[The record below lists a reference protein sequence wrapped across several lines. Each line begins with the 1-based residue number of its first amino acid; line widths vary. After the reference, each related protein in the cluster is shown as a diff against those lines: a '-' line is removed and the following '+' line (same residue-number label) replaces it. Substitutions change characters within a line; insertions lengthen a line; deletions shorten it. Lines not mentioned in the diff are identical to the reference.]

1 MTGLDRRGRF
11 ITLEGIEG
19 VGKSSHV
26 AGLRRM
32 LERAGHTVDA
42 TREPGGTPLADR
54 IRELVLAPGDELP
67 CADAELLLIFA
78 ARAEHLAKRVR
89 PALEAGR
96 WVLCDRFTDA
106 TYAYQGGGHGV
117 SAQRIEAIESWVQGS
132 LQPDCTL
139 LLDAPV
145 DTALARAHGR
155 AGDSDR
161 FEAESRAFFERARAT
176 YLERARSAPERFR
189 IVDATGSVEQVQY
202 RLAEALTDC
211 IDGA

>member
-1 MTGLDRRGRF
+1 MDTQGRF

-26 AGLRRM
+26 AGLRAA
-32 LERAGHTVDA
+32 LERAGYAVDV
-42 TREPGGTPLADR
+42 TREPGGTPIADR
-54 IRELVLAPGDELP
+54 IRELVLAPGAELP

-106 TYAYQGGGHGV
+106 TYAYQGGGHEV
-117 SAQRIEAIESWVQGS
+117 SAERIEAIESWVQGN
-132 LQPDCTL
+132 LQPDRTL

-145 DTALARAHGR
+145 DTALERARGR
-155 AGDSDR
+155 GGDSDR

-176 YLERARSAPERFR
+176 YLERAHAAPQRFR
-189 IVDATGSVEQVQY
+189 IIDATGAFERVES
-202 RLAEALTDC
+202 RLLAALVDL
-211 IDGA
+211 IDGG